1 GACTGSGR
9 MPTTGGHDARL
20 HVTGPGTAVHLAR
33 PAARVLPGVDHA
45 HGAEPGSGDPDAGD
59 ALLGAPG
66 ARRSVSARA
75 VAGSDRATGLTIA
88 LAVLLFAD
96 GLAVGLIAVLFLPLW
111 VGGIPVPVTVLVAAL
126 ANLGLVM
133 LAGRVTDR
141 TPLIAAPLIGFLLVY
156 LLAAADGPGGDAVLP
171 ADWRALLLL
180 FVGLV
185 PAGIW
190 LANRALARSF

>member
-1 GACTGSGR
+1 
-9 MPTTGGHDARL
+9 
-20 HVTGPGTAVHLAR
+20 
-33 PAARVLPGVDHA
+33 
-45 HGAEPGSGDPDAGD
+45 
-59 ALLGAPG
+59 
-66 ARRSVSARA
+66 VSARA
-75 VAGSDRATGLTIA
+75 VAGSDRGTGLTIA

-190 LANRALARSF
+190 LANRALARSFERGSAARR